1 MKTTAE
7 NLLSKCVANKF
18 TSARFQ
24 EIFNVLFS
32 VKETKNKQKFNTDDK
47 VLERIKSGFRVILQS
62 EGAVPDFGGPWKSF
76 GKGHPLCR

>member
-7 NLLSKCVANKF
+7 NLLSKRVANKF

-24 EIFNVLFS
+24 EIFNILFS
-32 VKETKNKQKFNTDDK
+32 VKETKKKKFNTDDK

-62 EGAVPDFGGPWKSF
+62 EGAVPDFRGPWKSF
-76 GKGHPLCR
+76 GKGHPLRR